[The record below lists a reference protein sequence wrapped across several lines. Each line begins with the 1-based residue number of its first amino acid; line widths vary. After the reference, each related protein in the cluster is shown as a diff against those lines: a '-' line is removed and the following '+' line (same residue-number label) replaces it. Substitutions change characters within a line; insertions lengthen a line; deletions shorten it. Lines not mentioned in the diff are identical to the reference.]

1 MICVNCLCSH
11 LDYVHT
17 SIWMCEWCLLFYL
30 GSLCMCNTHTHTQ
43 WHIGVIVRA
52 TMLCRTAIWEIECEW
67 TQKRYISQFLANQKL
82 TWCNN
87 RRISSYTMW
96 LWCCCSL
103 AHQSKTHTHIETHAS
118 YRWLMAAK
126 MPNVEPNKKLSIG
139 DFFLVFIWMVLC
151 VCCWYCL
158 CMHI

>member
-1 MICVNCLCSH
+1 MYIQVYECVNGVCCFISDL
-11 LDYVHT
+11 YA
-17 SIWMCEWCLLFYL
+17 Y
-30 GSLCMCNTHTHTQ
+30 THTHTQ